1 MAGSRYSDAETTEGG
16 SLLLLLLLRGR
27 NEYFLARSWEND
39 LEEALFETYQSLDS
53 LRRDSPHLGNLGPM
67 NAGWRLFVT
76 LSSRSNWDQEFLE
89 FENVGLGSRFLI
101 VSIIVKVFSRCLISI
116 GRRKNI
122 YFSSML
128 DIDFINAKIHRE
140 IHSVDNTIYPWN
152 RKFSTVILK
161 SPNFAHSYEISPPL
175 RPNTPPSWCGG
186 VRYRYNRVP
195 RTLYPSPR
203 LANKENEKAEGGTT
217 PQE

>member
-1 MAGSRYSDAETTEGG
+1 
-16 SLLLLLLLRGR
+16 
-27 NEYFLARSWEND
+27 
-39 LEEALFETYQSLDS
+39 
-53 LRRDSPHLGNLGPM
+53 
-67 NAGWRLFVT
+67 
-76 LSSRSNWDQEFLE
+76 
-89 FENVGLGSRFLI
+89 
-101 VSIIVKVFSRCLISI
+101 
-116 GRRKNI
+116 
-122 YFSSML
+122 ML